1 MQAQLLNGLH
11 EIHQAVV
18 SMVCN
23 GYDEVFLVAHF
34 QTMENYGAH
43 QEPIK
48 QYWKA
53 KGGSSNPQIIDA
65 NKILNCPYQGRY
77 EVQNAV
83 AACLKTMQQ
92 NDYFISFPVGFE
104 VLSDLPEEE

>member
-18 SMVCN
+18 SLVYC
-23 GYDEVFLVAHF
+23 GYDQIFLVAHF

-43 QEPIK
+43 EEPIK

-53 KGGSSNPQIIDA
+53 KGGSSNPQIIDGI
-65 NKILNCPYQGRY
+65 KICNCPFQGRY

-83 AACLKTMQQ
+83 AASLKTMQH
-92 NDYFISFPVGFE
+92 NDYFISFPIGFE